1 MKPIV
6 YMRCCLLVIS
16 FLAPGLYAQRVTLQP
31 WVEVFGTVNGQQL
44 GKYVTGIT
52 PSANLPYRA
61 AVSQNGS
68 MSFFRLNSPTDTAA
82 QLTLLGE
89 NALTGDLNNDGWTDI
104 VIGKSVN
111 NYDTVYIY
119 WGTSTWIDTLSQHLS
134 QSGHSLKTMAL
145 Q

>member
-1 MKPIV
+1 MRTILYILIASLCTLLSTAWPQPIV
-6 YMRCCLLVIS
+6 
-16 FLAPGLYAQRVTLQP
+16 LQP
-31 WVEVFGTVNGQQL
+31 WTEVYGTVNGHQL